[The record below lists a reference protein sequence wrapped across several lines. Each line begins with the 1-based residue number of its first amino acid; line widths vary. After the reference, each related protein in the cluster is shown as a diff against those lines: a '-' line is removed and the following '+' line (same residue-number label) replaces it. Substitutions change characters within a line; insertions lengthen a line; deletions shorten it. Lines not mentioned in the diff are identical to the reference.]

1 MQENRVLFA
10 TKLFVNALSAIAVKQ
25 MAKRKKDEKDIW
37 HFIGLVKGGLIE
49 NDEEVF
55 KYLPQNDKFKSK
67 LFEFVCKSL
76 VVDCNNLEIKSK
88 AIKTSE
94 NIWKIQNTGLC
105 DINEQLRAENKRRT
119 ERIENKT
126 KELAAVCLKI
136 DDYISKDGKLKTEI
150 KNLKSDR
157 RPYIKDC
164 FHI

>member
-67 LFEFVCKSL
+67 LFEYVCRL
-76 VVDCNNLEIKSK
+76 LETDYNILETENK

-94 NIWKIQNTGLC
+94 NIYKMQNADLC
-105 DINEQLRAENKRRT
+105 DNNKRLRAENKRLR

-126 KELAAVCLKI
+126 KKLATLCLTI
-136 DDYISKDGKLKTEI
+136 DDYISKDGMLKTEI
-150 KNLKSDR
+150 GKLKSN
-157 RPYIKDC
+157 KQS
-164 FHI
+164 